1 HGGLRQ
7 AHRDPHLD
15 RADRARAED
24 AARSLV
30 AVDGER
36 RAVAGRGREADRRPG
51 MEPRLDHPREHA
63 HARARAA
70 GHRRRRHRARRRR
83 AADRARDRAP
93 GGVARAA
100 VAPPAGARGG
110 RRLSAP
116 PATVARS
123 LSSLAVFCGSSSG
136 NDPRHAEG
144 ARDFGRLLAE
154 HGIAIV
160 YGGGRVGLMGAL
172 ADAALAAGGRVVGVI
187 PEALV
192 ARELAH
198 PGLSELR
205 VVASMHERKA
215 TMAELADAF
224 VALPG
229 GIGTLEELF
238 EVWTWGQLGLH
249 RKACGLLD
257 LHGYYTSLL

>member
-1 HGGLRQ
+1 
-7 AHRDPHLD
+7 
-15 RADRARAED
+15 
-24 AARSLV
+24 
-30 AVDGER
+30 
-36 RAVAGRGREADRRPG
+36 
-51 MEPRLDHPREHA
+51 
-63 HARARAA
+63 
-70 GHRRRRHRARRRR
+70 
-83 AADRARDRAP
+83 
-93 GGVARAA
+93 
-100 VAPPAGARGG
+100 VAPPAGAREG

-257 LHGYYTSLL
+257 LHGYYTSLLRFLAEAHAAGFVPAEAAQLLVVDRDPVRLLDGLATRPLPRVDRHLDRGKS